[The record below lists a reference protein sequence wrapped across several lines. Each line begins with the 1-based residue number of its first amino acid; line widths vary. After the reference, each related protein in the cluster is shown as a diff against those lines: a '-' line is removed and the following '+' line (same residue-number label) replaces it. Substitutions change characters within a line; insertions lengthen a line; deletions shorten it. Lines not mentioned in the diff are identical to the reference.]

1 MDNKTNII
9 GILKESQ
16 QETSRKHETTE
27 NNETIKQELDA
38 AIQLLN
44 KLQQEKLHA
53 EVEHLKDQKRW
64 EDTIR
69 NLKQVINESDKER
82 KSLEQEL
89 HKLLITAK
97 RCTKNEC
104 QIVELKYN
112 LEKMTEDHTIEKEI
126 MKEEIERVLIEL
138 GNIRH
143 EKEEVLSEKLLL
155 EKEVSKYREKIKYL
169 EDHIKELKKTKQ
181 SSDIAS
187 WCTNRNNRRELIRN
201 KQDRVY
207 SSESTNKIT
216 SLISKP

>member
-82 KSLEQEL
+82 ACS
-89 HKLLITAK
+89 K
-97 RCTKNEC
+97 RKRIIYGES
-104 QIVELKYN
+104 E
-112 LEKMTEDHTIEKEI
+112 EKRT
-126 MKEEIERVLIEL
+126 
-138 GNIRH
+138 
-143 EKEEVLSEKLLL
+143 
-155 EKEVSKYREKIKYL
+155 RE
-169 EDHIKELKKTKQ
+169 
-181 SSDIAS
+181 
-187 WCTNRNNRRELIRN
+187 
-201 KQDRVY
+201 
-207 SSESTNKIT
+207 
-216 SLISKP
+216 